1 MRLIDADALLKKT
14 INNPLHVPYIT
25 RKDVI
30 DMPSALNN
38 QVNLCDSCT
47 YTYPECPS
55 EKDDVIF
62 GNGIGNDNICAC
74 NKYQPTIQPEPQWIP
89 VSERLP
95 ETEEFVLASLTGKYR
110 NITFEHTCEIADYAD
125 GEWCVYAYP
134 HMSAEKCAE
143 LIEAWMPLP
152 EPYKPNNK

>member
-1 MRLIDADALLKKT
+1 MDDLISRQAALEKVRAMQTYKLFMG
-14 INNPLHVPYIT
+14 
-25 RKDVI
+25 D
-30 DMPSALNN
+30 DMILVDKAEVHTELMM
-38 QVNLCDSCT
+38 L
-47 YTYPECPS
+47 
-55 EKDDVIF
+55 
-62 GNGIGNDNICAC
+62 
-74 NKYQPTIQPEPQWIP
+74 PTAQPEPKWIP

-110 NITFEHTCEIADYAD
+110 NITFEHACEIADYAD

-152 EPYKPNNK
+152 KPFEGGTE